1 MKTKIV
7 SCHTAD
13 SKPVKQEVNSTVILS
28 PLVFPGSTNY
38 YRHEFSTFFVDKS
51 RRFHAVV
58 AKTSTTSM
66 ITGSDFPRSVFRLTR
81 YGSVRVAVKGGA
93 GRGGG
98 REEPRSVG
106 GMLNSLLSSPSLY
119 RPCQFKLRRSVTL
132 KRASRQ
138 SA

>member
-1 MKTKIV
+1 M
-7 SCHTAD
+7 
-13 SKPVKQEVNSTVILS
+13 N
-28 PLVFPGSTNY
+28 FRRFY
-38 YRHEFSTFFVDKS
+38 VDKS

-93 GRGGG
+93 GLGGAGRGGG

-106 GMLNSLLSSPSLY
+106 GMLYSLLSSPSLY

-132 KRASRQ
+132 KRALIRHDDNQ
-138 SA
+138 NNDTQHNDIQHNNK